1 VLYGSALEMDKRD
14 LNKIELSTS
23 PIFADGTASS
33 DVQRSSSPLP
43 DYERTP
49 TYQPQQPAM
58 PAAGYTQPG
67 MPTAG
72 YTQPGMP
79 AAGYNQ
85 PGMPYPQPP
94 FYPQGYYPPPPMMC
108 NNNNIQMQQ
117 QQTTN
122 VNVVIGQQEPVM
134 SFRGP
139 IALACFTAWC
149 CNPLFGLI
157 AYILAMVGRSEAES
171 RNVDTAIKLSR
182 ASYGISISGIL
193 VTIIIVAT
201 VVGVVAGSL
210 SHG

>member
-1 VLYGSALEMDKRD
+1 MAKRD
-14 LNKIELSTS
+14 SNTIELSTS
-23 PIFADGTASS
+23 PIFADGTGSS
-33 DVQRSSSPLP
+33 GVERSSSPLP

-49 TYQPQQPAM
+49 TYSPQQPTMPVGGYTQSGMPAAAGYNQPGM
-58 PAAGYTQPG
+58 PAAGYN
-67 MPTAG
+67 
-72 YTQPGMP
+72 QPGMP

-85 PGMPYPQPP
+85 PGMPYGNPYNPQPP
-94 FYPQGYYPPPPMMC
+94 FYPQGGYPPMVC

-157 AYILAMVGRSEAES
+157 AYILASKIGQCPSCF
-171 RNVDTAIKLSR
+171 
-182 ASYGISISGIL
+182 
-193 VTIIIVAT
+193 IIV
-201 VVGVVAGSL
+201 L
-210 SHG
+210 